1 MTLFGNRLKN
11 VNAKIWEATRPDFA
25 YPELSDPELKA
36 SDSLDK
42 PNLGLAFSGGGTR
55 SATATLGQLRGLAEI
70 GILEKARYLSCVSGG
85 SFTSTA
91 FTYLPNN
98 HKDRAFFGPVINP
111 QAVTADQLLKT
122 TTGSFTHALTNS
134 FIVDDYL
141 KNALRLAGDETYPR
155 AIGDIFLLPF
165 GLDSLKRF
173 FSLDRN
179 SVAAILKHNANMLES
194 DFYRV
199 REGRPFLI
207 INAIIL
213 RPDNE
218 KPLAKMIPVETTPL
232 YTGTRTLFRD
242 AGSNGRDIGGGF
254 LEPFAFDSDAPEKAP
269 DRSGRVKVRLGVS
282 RHRYTLSDAIGTSG
296 AAPAKAIAEA
306 GLAFLGFP
314 EFKHWPLTGV
324 GQTAAKEYEYGDG
337 GNLENLGL
345 IPLLAR
351 KVERIIVFVNT
362 RHPLIGSGP
371 GEINGAIPPLFG
383 QTTEF
388 QTNVVLQ
395 RDKYL
400 PLVEGLLTAK
410 AEGRSV
416 IFKDSYQVQDNAFH
430 GITGGWQVE
439 ILWVYNERV
448 PAWEQRLPLDIRQ
461 SIGQESLA
469 NFPHYETYG
478 QNRPSLI
485 DLRPEQVFLLANLS
499 TWNILEND
507 ELFISML
514 S

>member
-1 MTLFGNRLKN
+1 MTLFGNRLKY
-11 VNAKIWEATRPDFA
+11 VNAKIWDATQADFA
-25 YPELSDPELKA
+25 YPELSDPNLKA
-36 SDSLDK
+36 LDLLNK

-55 SATATLGQLRGLAEI
+55 SATATLGQLRGLVEL
-70 GILEKARYLSCVSGG
+70 GILDKARYLSCVSGG

-91 FTYLPNN
+91 FIFLPKNYQ
-98 HKDRAFFGPVINP
+98 DQDFLGPVIDP
-111 QAVTADQLLKT
+111 QAVTIDQLEKT
-122 TTGSFTHALTNS
+122 TPGSFAHALANS

-173 FSLDRN
+173 FSLDPH
-179 SVAAILKHNANMLES
+179 SVAAILNHNPKMLS
-194 DFYRV
+194 TDFYHV
-199 REGRPFLI
+199 RKGRPFLI

-218 KPLAKMIPVETTPL
+218 APLAKMIPVETTPL
-232 YTGTRTLFRD
+232 YTGTRTLFRG
-242 AGSNGRDIGGGF
+242 AGSNGRDIGGVF
-254 LEPFAFDSDAPEKAP
+254 LEPFAFDSDAPEAAP
-269 DRSGRVKVRLGVS
+269 EPSGRVKVRLGVS

-314 EFKHWPLTGV
+314 EFKHWSLTGI
-324 GQTAAKEYEYGDG
+324 GQTAAIEYEYGDG

-345 IPLLAR
+345 MPLLAR
-351 KVERIIVFVNT
+351 NVERIIVFVNT
-362 RHPLIGSGP
+362 RHPLSGAGP
-371 GEINGAIPPLFG
+371 GEINGSIPPLFG
-383 QTTEF
+383 QTPAF

-400 PLVEGLLTAK
+400 PLVEGLLAAK
-410 AEGRSV
+410 AAGRSV
-416 IFKDSYQVQDNAFH
+416 IFKDSYQVQDNAFY
-430 GITGGWQVE
+430 GITGGWEVE

-448 PAWEQRLPLDIRQ
+448 PAWEQHLPLDIRQ
-461 SIGQESLA
+461 SIGRDSLS
-469 NFPHYETYG
+469 NFPHYKTYG

-499 TWNILEND
+499 TWNILDNN
-507 ELFISML
+507 ELFLSML
-514 S
+514 G